1 MATLS
6 RQRVTERCDISH
18 ARVDRKEG
26 VIKGA
31 RLLGRKSKNGR
42 SYTDRAMESAAKL
55 YKGMDLRVDHAEKP
69 GSKRGVLET
78 IGYVIDDANLRVDLT
93 EGAVYGDLQIFTESA
108 AGRQLLEMAE
118 RNPGKLGLSHDAM
131 ADMDG
136 TVVEDVQAVNSL
148 DFVRNPATNSNLF
161 ESEDDMTKIAITEYV
176 EALDAK
182 SPTRAA
188 ITEHVKACE
197 GLEVAK
203 DATAESVLVAVLERV
218 AKAAKPNDDPPV
230 SERSKVDDALKR
242 LAEECDRLTKRDTAR
257 GVLGEHKIAVT
268 EERVTEL
275 AALADRDHMVAR
287 VKQWPDSYKQPTE
300 RPIIESLGAA
310 PARESETDDFSFE
323 AATKRWGLPE
333 PAEA

>member
-218 AKAAKPNDDPPV
+218 AKGQQKPADKPTSKDGDDDPIV
-230 SERSKVDDALKR
+230 R
-242 LAEECDRLTKRDTAR
+242 LTEQVTMLTKRDTAR
-257 GVLGEHKIAVT
+257 GLLGEHKIAVT

-275 AALADRDHMVAR
+275 ASLADRDHMVAR
-287 VKQWPDSYKQPTE
+287 IKQWPDSVKQPTE
-300 RPIIESLGAA
+300 RPIIESLHSA
-310 PARESETDDFSFE
+310 PARESEANDFSYE
-323 AATKRWGLPE
+323 SAAKRWGLPE